1 MQREANS
8 SACCIDLA
16 TRDADCV
23 LLCAPFASA
32 AQRIMKEYAEFERDA
47 ASGANDYF
55 TARPCEDN
63 LFEWHFTIRGP
74 PDSDFA
80 GGRYHGRILLP
91 SQYPF
96 KPPDIVMLTASGRFE
111 THKKICLSIS
121 SFHPKNWQPSWSI
134 RTVLTAL
141 IAFFPTPGNG
151 AIGSLEYSP
160 AERREYAARSGAATC
175 ELCGGKSNL
184 EMLPDLPAGAAE
196 RSGASAGPPALPADV
211 LATIDQN
218 KGIPA
223 LTGVSQP
230 GTPAQGA
237 SVSSSGGSGQAPPTP
252 LALSQGARI
261 AAMAASNPM
270 SPMLLRTFSE
280 PVKLAPGQA
289 QAGVGEGSMTLPPP
303 GEEIMNAAA
312 AATTPASSAAASAA
326 SAASVSSS
334 APTPQLAP
342 LVLDEGLR
350 QRQGRIVLPPE
361 QQLAAVGNAPVAAV
375 PARAAVAAVAAA
387 PRAQVQQGG
396 APLSSV
402 TVLLTLLILLI
413 LARKLY
419 SSVHSKPSFGLD
431 RDFLSD

>member
-1 MQREANS
+1 M
-8 SACCIDLA
+8 SAL
-16 TRDADCV
+16 
-23 LLCAPFASA
+23 ASA
-32 AQRIMKEYAEFERDA
+32 NPRNFGVKRIMKEYAEFERDA
-47 ASGANDYF
+47 EAGSNDYF
-55 TARPCEDN
+55 SAKPCEDN

-91 SQYPF
+91 AQYPF
-96 KPPDIVMLTASGRFE
+96 KPPDIMMLTPSGRFE
-111 THKKICLSIS
+111 TNKKICLSIS

-160 AERREYAARSGAATC
+160 AERREYAARSGAVTC

-196 RSGASAGPPALPADV
+196 RSGASVGPPALPADV

-223 LTGVSQP
+223 LSGVSQP
-230 GTPAQGA
+230 GTPAHG
-237 SVSSSGGSGQAPPTP
+237 SSAPTTSSQAPPTP

-261 AAMAASNPM
+261 AASMPSNPM

-280 PVKLAPGQA
+280 PVKLAPGQS
-289 QAGVGEGSMTLPPP
+289 QGVGEGSMTMPPP
-303 GEEIMNAAA
+303 TSEEICAAA
-312 AATTPASSAAASAA
+312 PAAASTPSASSSSTVPAISASSAAT
-326 SAASVSSS
+326 VSSS
-334 APTPQLAP
+334 APTPLLAP

-350 QRQGRIVLPPE
+350 QRQGRVVLANE
-361 QQLAAVGNAPVAAV
+361 QQQQQLAQNNAPVAAHAQ
-375 PARAAVAAVAAA
+375 PAAPAVAVAAA
-387 PRAQVQQGG
+387 RAQALPQQQRQQQQGG

-419 SSVHSKPSFGLD
+419 SSVRSKPSFGLD